1 MKRCMENVLG
11 SIERKKR
18 FAVLAGAVIL
28 AVGLGA
34 LTGCAVGREA
44 TEKEESIAGTDSEA
58 PHGEQEAISSD
69 DSQSQAASDI
79 PQNGQIYGYVRELF
93 SDSVTIDRQIWVTS
107 ESEDWK
113 PEYDEAAGFEV
124 VDAESEAIIYPLHKD
139 CTYSVLEEHQGL
151 PVEIDKEEFK
161 NYLLE
166 MEYAVLWV
174 MELKD
179 GQIKSI
185 AEQYRP

>member
-1 MKRCMENVLG
+1 MKRCIKNALV
-11 SIERKKR
+11 SIKRKKG

-28 AVGLGA
+28 TVCPGA
-34 LTGCAVGREA
+34 LTGCAVGGEA
-44 TEKEESIAGTDSEA
+44 AQKEESTADTDSEV
-58 PHGEQEAISSD
+58 PHEEQEAIYPD
-69 DSQSQAASDI
+69 DSQAASDI
-79 PQNGQIYGYVRELF
+79 PQNGQIYGYVCELF

-124 VDAESEAIIYPLHKD
+124 VDAENEAVIYPLHKD

-166 MEYAVLWV
+166 MEYGVLWV
-174 MELKD
+174 MELED